1 MRTVDVMNGVLP
13 FDETKAIRPQPVVL
27 GTLTILTLLCTFII
41 DLGTA
46 DEVVTWVPYCIAIVL
61 ALQWKGATAIV
72 PVTAAALVLMV
83 LGFLLSPLGSLQTET
98 TNRAIGAATLT
109 MLALVCLYIDWRRD
123 KHRKALAK
131 TTSRLNRLRLFVN
144 RLKQVG
150 LVLSDAR
157 GRVTEWNRAAQRLTG
172 HPIDQMIGQ
181 PVFRIFQRRETGA
194 SRWAQ
199 VYRKARLKGDATY
212 EAVCHRPNGSL
223 CHLRV
228 VVKPLWNQ
236 VGGLHGYSLV
246 LQKSVPVQSP
256 ERAPDNTHEEES
268 SPLNPTD
275 N

>member
-1 MRTVDVMNGVLP
+1 MNSVIPL
-13 FDETKAIRPQPVVL
+13 DDTKAIRPQPVVL
-27 GTLTILTLLCTFII
+27 GTLTIITLLCTFII
-41 DLGTA
+41 DIGTA

-83 LGFLLSPLGSLQTET
+83 IGFLLSPLRSLQTET

-109 MLALVCLYIDWRRD
+109 TLALVCLYIDWRRD

-144 RLKQVG
+144 SLKKVA
-150 LVLSDAR
+150 LVLSDTR

-181 PVFRIFQRRETGA
+181 PVFRIFQLRETGT
-194 SRWAQ
+194 SSWAQ
-199 VYRKARLKGDATY
+199 VYRKARLNGDATY
-212 EAVCHRPNGSL
+212 EAVCHRRNGFP

-228 VVKPLWNQ
+228 VIKPLWNQ
-236 VGGLHGYSLV
+236 FGRLHGYSLV
-246 LQKSVPVQSP
+246 LQKSVTVQNSDR
-256 ERAPDNTHEEES
+256 EPDNTHEEES
-268 SPLNPTD
+268 SPLSPTD

>member
-1 MRTVDVMNGVLP
+1 MNGVIP
-13 FDETKAIRPQPVVL
+13 FDETKAIRTQPVVL
-27 GTLTILTLLCTFII
+27 GSLTIITLICTFII
-41 DLGTA
+41 DIGTA

-61 ALQWKGATAIV
+61 ALQWKGVTAIV

-83 LGFLLSPLGSLQTET
+83 LGFLLSPPGSFPTET

-109 MLALVCLYIDWRRD
+109 TLALVCLYIDWRRD

-144 RLKQVG
+144 SLKKVA
-150 LVLSDAR
+150 LVLSDTR
-157 GRVTEWNRAAQRLTG
+157 GRVTEWNRTAQRLTG

-181 PVFRIFQRRETGA
+181 PVFRIFQRRETA
-194 SRWAQ
+194 VNSLAQ
-199 VYRKARLKGDATY
+199 VYRTARLKGGATY
-212 EAVCHRPNGSL
+212 EAVCHRRNGSS

-236 VGGLHGYSLV
+236 FGRLHGYSLV
-246 LQKSVPVQSP
+246 LQKSVTVQSTDG
-256 ERAPDNTHEEES
+256 EPDSTHKEES

>member
-1 MRTVDVMNGVLP
+1 MRTVDTMNGVIP
-13 FDETKAIRPQPVVL
+13 FNETKAIRTQPVVL
-27 GTLTILTLLCTFII
+27 GTLTIITLLCTFII
-41 DLGTA
+41 DIGTA

-61 ALQWKGATAIV
+61 ALQWKGAAAIV
-72 PVTAAALVLMV
+72 PVTAAALILMV
-83 LGFLLSPLGSLQTET
+83 LGFLLSPPENSQTET
-98 TNRAIGAATLT
+98 TNRAVGAATLT

-144 RLKQVG
+144 SLKKVAV
-150 LVLSDAR
+150 VLSDTR

-181 PVFRIFQRRETGA
+181 PVFRIFPRRETGR
-194 SRWAQ
+194 SDWAQ

-212 EAVCHRPNGSL
+212 EAVCHRRNGSL
-223 CHLRV
+223 CHLRI

-236 VGGLHGYSLV
+236 FGRLYGYSLA
-246 LQKSVPVQSP
+246 LQKSASVQSTDG
-256 ERAPDNTHEEES
+256 EHDNAHEEES
-268 SPLNPTD
+268 SPLSPTD

>member
-1 MRTVDVMNGVLP
+1 MRTVDAMNGVIP

-27 GTLTILTLLCTFII
+27 GTLTIITLLCTFII

-61 ALQWKGATAIV
+61 ALQWKGAAAIV

-83 LGFLLSPLGSLQTET
+83 LGFLLSPLGSSQTET

-109 MLALVCLYIDWRRD
+109 TLALLCLYIDWRRE

-131 TTSRLNRLRLFVN
+131 TISRLNRLRLFVN
-144 RLKQVG
+144 SLKQVA
-150 LVLSDAR
+150 LVLSDTR

-172 HPIDQMIGQ
+172 HSIDQMIGQ
-181 PVFRIFQRRETGA
+181 PVFRILQRRETGT
-194 SRWAQ
+194 SSWAQ
-199 VYRKARLKGDATY
+199 VYRTARLKGDATY

-223 CHLRV
+223 CHLRI

-236 VGGLHGYSLV
+236 FGRLHGYSLV
-246 LQKSVPVQSP
+246 LQKSVSVQSTD
-256 ERAPDNTHEEES
+256 EETDNTH
-268 SPLNPTD
+268 D
-275 N
+275 

>member
-1 MRTVDVMNGVLP
+1 MRTVDAMHRVIP

-27 GTLTILTLLCTFII
+27 GTLTIITLLCTFII
-41 DLGTA
+41 DIGTA

-83 LGFLLSPLGSLQTET
+83 LGFLLSPLGNFQTET

-131 TTSRLNRLRLFVN
+131 TTSRLNRLRLFIN
-144 RLKQVG
+144 SLKKVA
-150 LVLSDAR
+150 LVLSDTR
-157 GRVTEWNRAAQRLTG
+157 GRVTEWNHTAQRLTG
-172 HPIDQMIGQ
+172 YPIDQMIGQ
-181 PVFRIFQRRETGA
+181 PVFRIFQRRETGTG
-194 SRWAQ
+194 SWAQ

-212 EAVCHRPNGSL
+212 EAVCHRRNGSP
-223 CHLRV
+223 CHLCV
-228 VVKPLWNQ
+228 VIKPLWNQ
-236 VGGLHGYSLV
+236 FGRLHGYSLV
-246 LQKSVPVQSP
+246 LQKSVTGQSTDG
-256 ERAPDNTHEEES
+256 ETDNTHDEES
-268 SPLNPTD
+268 PPLSSTD